1 MDEDPRNLIAERAGV
16 DRSYVDRL
24 FDVGILTSVDALDAS
39 PGAVRRVR
47 LIQGLERAGIPVD
60 SIGQAMS
67 NGAVSFAF
75 LDHPVFDRFAGLTGK
90 TFQALSAETGIPWEV
105 LTALREALGFAQPN
119 IDDHVREDELL
130 IVPAIEQ
137 QLAKGL
143 RPSVIERWL
152 RVYGDG
158 VRRMAETEADWWR
171 TEIETPLIESG
182 VGEGKVLDIA
192 SQWGAQ
198 VAPLI
203 DQAVLAL
210 YHGHEEH
217 AWLKNII
224 ENVETA
230 LDHAGLRSRLTVQPA
245 MCFLDI
251 TGYTRL
257 TEERGDTVAA
267 DLAARLSDMVQRTS
281 QAHSGTPVKWLGDG
295 VMIYFRDPAGAVPAA
310 LDMVEKVADAGLPP
324 AHVGL
329 HAGPVVFQSGDYFGR
344 TVNLAARIASY
355 ARPGEILV
363 SKELMDAAQTSDVLF
378 TEIGLVE
385 LKGVAGAIDLYA
397 ARRMH

>member
-75 LDHPVFDRFAGLTGK
+75 LDHPVFDRFAGLTDK
-90 TFQALSAETGIPWEV
+90 TFRALSDETGIPWEV
-105 LTALREALGFAQPN
+105 LTTLREALGFAQPS

-152 RVYGDG
+152 RVYGDS

-198 VAPLI
+198 IAPLL

-217 AWLKNII
+217 AWMKNMI

-230 LDHAGLRSRLTVQPA
+230 LDHAGLRSRLTVPPA

-267 DLAARLSDMVQRTS
+267 DLADRLSDMVQRTS
-281 QAHSGTPVKWLGDG
+281 QAHSGKPVKWLGDG

-363 SKELMDAAQTSDVLF
+363 SKDLMDAAQTSDVLF

>member
-1 MDEDPRNLIAERAGV
+1 MVMDPRNLIAERAGV

-24 FDVGILTSVDALDAS
+24 FDAGVLTSADALDAS

-47 LIQGLERAGIPVD
+47 LILGLERAGLPID

-75 LDHPVFDRFAGLTGK
+75 LDHPVFDRFAGLTVK
-90 TFQALSAETGIPWEV
+90 TFRTLSDETGIPTEV

-119 IDDHVREDELL
+119 LDDQMREDELL
-130 IVPAIEQ
+130 IVPVIER

-143 RPSVIERWL
+143 KPAVIQRWL
-152 RVYGDG
+152 RVYGDSA
-158 VRRMAETEADWWR
+158 RRMAETEADWWR
-171 TEIETPLIESG
+171 TEIEAPLIESG
-182 VGEGKVLDIA
+182 IGEGKVLDIA
-192 SQWGAQ
+192 SEWGAQ
-198 VAPLI
+198 IAPFL

-230 LDHAGLRSRLTVQPA
+230 LDDAGLRSRLTVPPT

-257 TEERGDTVAA
+257 TEERGDTAA
-267 DLAARLSDMVQRTS
+267 AELASRLGDMVQRTS
-281 QAHSGTPVKWLGDG
+281 QAHSGKPVKWLGDG

-310 LDMVEKVADAGLPP
+310 LDIVDKVADAGLPP
-324 AHVGL
+324 AHVGM

-344 TVNLAARIASY
+344 TVNLAARIAAY

-363 SKELMDAAQTSDVLF
+363 SKDVMDAAQNSEILF
-378 TEIGLVE
+378 TEVGLVE
-385 LKGVAGAIDLYA
+385 LKGVAGSVHLYA
-397 ARRMH
+397 ARRGP

>member
-1 MDEDPRNLIAERAGV
+1 M
-16 DRSYVDRL
+16 RL
-24 FDVGILTSVDALDAS
+24 V
-39 PGAVRRVR
+39 
-47 LIQGLERAGIPVD
+47 QGLESAGLPID
-60 SIGQAMS
+60 SIGHAVS

-75 LDHPVFDRFAGLTGK
+75 LDHPVFDRFAGLTDK
-90 TFQALSAETGIPWEV
+90 TFRALSDETGIPWEV

-119 IDDHVREDELL
+119 IDDQVREDELL
-130 IVPAIEQ
+130 IVPAIER

-152 RVYGDG
+152 RVYGDSA
-158 VRRMAETEADWWR
+158 RRMAETEADWWR

-198 VAPLI
+198 IAPFL

-230 LDHAGLRSRLTVQPA
+230 LDHAGLRSRLTVPPA

-257 TEERGDTVAA
+257 TEERGDTAAA
-267 DLAARLSDMVQRTS
+267 DLAARLGDMVQRTS
-281 QAHSGTPVKWLGDG
+281 QAHSGKPVKWLGDG
-295 VMIYFRDPAGAVPAA
+295 VMIYFRDPTGAVPAA
-310 LDMVEKVADAGLPP
+310 LDMAEKVADAGLPR

-363 SKELMDAAQTSDVLF
+363 SKDLMDVAKAADVLF

-385 LKGVAGAIDLYA
+385 LKGIAGTVHLFA
-397 ARRMH
+397 ARRVR